1 MIIII
6 KKTGLIIAS
15 QHPLWIIFTKLEKKY
30 LSLYKSIF
38 AKEIFLQ
45 FSNRKLNIQF

>member
-15 QHPLWIIFTKLEKKY
+15 QHPLWIIFTKLEKK
-30 LSLYKSIF
+30 KSI
-38 AKEIFLQ
+38 
-45 FSNRKLNIQF
+45 